1 MQYDL
6 SELKKNMILKENIF
20 IMLQCRT
27 TNSKF
32 EKIGTE
38 EPQIDTSIE
47 LSESVDLFIK

>member
-6 SELKKNMILKENIF
+6 SELKKKCDFKENIF

-32 EKIGTE
+32 LKRL
-38 EPQIDTSIE
+38 EPRSH
-47 LSESVDLFIK
+47 K